1 MLRGPRTA
9 AAGRS
14 VSIALLTVGVMLLLA
29 CGSAM
34 AQTPTSEEGERV
46 RGYVPP
52 PAELHLV
59 GDHWTPYD
67 PPEIPAGVD
76 VHVVVKGDTL
86 WDLAQQFYGD
96 PYLWPVIWDANRYV
110 TYSHWIYPGD
120 PLEIPPQPTVV
131 GEEGVEPPPPEPEPE
146 PPPRPEPEPEPEP
159 EPPPPEPEPEPEQ
172 PAMVPVLET
181 GEQTCT
187 IELVEYFDPTPL
199 SISGREEP
207 DKELQATGD
216 IVYLSAGRDM
226 GIQPGSEYVV
236 VQQRGSVEPVGDM
249 GNGEVQLIDRV
260 ARLRVIAVQATT
272 STAEIVFSCKG
283 VQKGDY
289 LVPFRPTPVPMVE
302 RVPLNQLADRGPGR
316 LNGNVLVTG
325 GGGNEVADFKELVQV
340 IAGEGDFV
348 GIDLGTRAG
357 LTAGDRI
364 LFWRP
369 GEGRSPRRVLAHGV
383 VTIAN
388 AGGSTVK
395 ILESRL
401 EVVRGDKAQVL

>member
-9 AAGRS
+9 RQGRS
-14 VSIALLTVGVMLLLA
+14 FGIALTAVTMLA
-29 CGSAM
+29 CGLMPAL
-34 AQTPTSEEGERV
+34 AQEPAAEESGERV

-52 PAELHLV
+52 PVELRWT

-67 PPEIPAGVD
+67 PPEIPPGAD
-76 VHVVVKGDTL
+76 VHVVEKGDTL
-86 WDLAQQFYGD
+86 WDLAAESYGD

-131 GEEGVEPPPPEPEPE
+131 GEEGVAGEPEPSEPAPMEPRPEPEPE
-146 PPPRPEPEPEPEP
+146 PAAEPEPEPEP
-159 EPPPPEPEPEPEQ
+159 EPQGPP
-172 PAMVPVLET
+172 MIPVLET

-199 SISGREEP
+199 TISGQEEP
-207 DKELQATGD
+207 EKNLLGPGD

-226 GIQPGSEYVV
+226 GIEPGAEYVV
-236 VQQRGSVEPVGDM
+236 VHPGGTVESPGNSSPEPVRVI
-249 GNGEVQLIDRV
+249 ERV
-260 ARLRVIAVQATT
+260 ARVRVIAVQAT
-272 STAEIVFSCKG
+272 SATAEIAYGCQAVY
-283 VQKGDY
+283 KGDY
-289 LVPFRPTPVPMVE
+289 LVPFRPIPVPMVE
-302 RVPLNQLADRGPGR
+302 RIPLQELATPTPGR
-316 LNGNVLVTG
+316 LQGTVVITRD
-325 GGGNEVADFKELVQV
+325 EEAS

-348 GIDLGTRAG
+348 AIDLGTRAG

-364 LFWRP
+364 LFWRSS
-369 GEGRSPRRVLAHGV
+369 GGSSPRRILAHGV

-395 ILESRL
+395 VLESRS
-401 EVVRGDKAQVL
+401 EIARGDRAEVL